1 MAYTK
6 TTWTGATGITTA
18 RLNNLE
24 TQHDEAIA
32 EAASMVNNAK
42 PVIGSYVGTGSS
54 VTLNLGF
61 RPRFVIIS
69 ATDPDIE
76 TYVTVH
82 SFDVVDP
89 WSIAL
94 VWGSGSGMRMG
105 EWIEFNSTGIKID
118 NNFSETGIR
127 YGYIAFR

>member
-6 TTWTGATGITTA
+6 TTWTEATGITTA

-24 TQHDEAIA
+24 TQHDKAIA

-42 PVIGSYVGTGSS
+42 PVIGSYTGTGSS

-61 RPRFVIIS
+61 RPKLIIVS
-69 ATDPDIE
+69 AVDPDVSQYLLLFAFDGSAEYGNIALGWE
-76 TYVTVH
+76 IGLRMSEYVTFLTTGAKID
-82 SFDVVDP
+82 SNFSD
-89 WSIAL
+89 A
-94 VWGSGSGMRMG
+94 
-105 EWIEFNSTGIKID
+105 GIK
-118 NNFSETGIR
+118 